1 MLQLPSCSLLEFS
14 TSSKTKWQSSLTDKV
29 SRAKKALQRLKDENA
44 LPMAFDTGLWNE
56 RKITCAKQA
65 ILPRT
70 CNFFFISEMCWK
82 PLVMCIYI
90 FLSVIF
96 SIWIYF
102 KKCVLCIASVIETLP
117 HSCIF
122 LFIIDQSWYRQLHQT
137 TTMKWFPFCGSV
149 PHIKPKVCMVFE
161 HYSLVKC

>member
-1 MLQLPSCSLLEFS
+1 MSQKKKNNVWWTDCVLSLHINTLPHIQHGWPDDVVDITSHLSNGEMRVWILLG
-14 TSSKTKWQSSLTDKV
+14 K
-29 SRAKKALQRLKDENA
+29 
-44 LPMAFDTGLWNE
+44 
-56 RKITCAKQA
+56 
-65 ILPRT
+65 
-70 CNFFFISEMCWK
+70 CNFSFISEMCWK

-122 LFIIDQSWYRQLHQT
+122 LFIIDQSWYCQLHQT
-137 TTMKWFPFCGSV
+137 TRMKWFPFCGSV